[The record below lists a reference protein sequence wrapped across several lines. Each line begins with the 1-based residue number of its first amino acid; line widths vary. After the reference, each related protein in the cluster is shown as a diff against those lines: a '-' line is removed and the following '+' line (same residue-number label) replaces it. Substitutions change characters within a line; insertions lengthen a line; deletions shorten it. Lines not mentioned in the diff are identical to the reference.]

1 MAGAGGGGGDAGDD
15 VYSDFM
21 LLRPDKSGLYALF
34 HLMWSCKVSENA
46 AVDCPAG
53 TEMSDWRRRWAVLV
67 SLVAQVL
74 MLWAKKPMALIG
86 RVTEYWM
93 NLVNEN
99 GGGVLV
105 LVLRAL
111 QGKLKFPDRASPNYR
126 SCVGLLDMRVELD
139 KEIKRGD
146 NNYHAALSIMAAKL
160 AYENELVIRNVV
172 EKHWQMKLLACYN
185 CWNDFQ
191 EDYTTQ
197 AFVVADKAPDASLAV
212 VAFSGT
218 RPFDMEQWCTDVDF
232 SWYEV
237 PGVGKIHGGFM
248 KALGLQRHGGWPK
261 DVVDSDPRKPFA
273 YYAIRE
279 ALRRFLSENAD
290 ARFVVAGHSLG
301 GALAVLFPAV
311 LALHRED
318 AVLARLQ
325 GVYTFGQPRVG
336 DEAFGRFMDACLG
349 NKPSRYF
356 RFVYC
361 NDIVPRV
368 PYDDSALQFKHF
380 GTCLYFNSLYT
391 GQVMQE
397 EPNKNYISVLTVAPK
412 VVNAA
417 WELIRSFL
425 IGYVAGPEY
434 AEGWLMRLARVAGL
448 VLPGL
453 PPHSPRDYVNST
465 RLGAR
470 ANRHSHSTGP
480 F

>member
-1 MAGAGGGGGDAGDD
+1 MAGTDGGVAAAGLYG
-15 VYSDFM
+15 DFM
-21 LLRPDKSGLYALF
+21 VLRPDRGGFYDIF
-34 HLMWSCKVSENA
+34 HLLWSGKVAENA

-53 TEMSDWRRRWAVLV
+53 TEIADWRRRRAVFI

-74 MLWAKKPMALIG
+74 LLWAKKPVALLG

-93 NLVNEN
+93 NLLNEN
-99 GGGVLV
+99 GGGVLL
-105 LVLRAL
+105 LVVRAL
-111 QGKLKFPDRASPNYR
+111 QGRLKFPDRSSPNYR

-139 KEIKRGD
+139 KGIKHGD
-146 NNYHAALSIMAAKL
+146 NNYYAALSIMAAKL

-172 EKHWQMKLLACYN
+172 EKHWQMKFLAFYN

-191 EDYTTQ
+191 GDYTTQ
-197 AFVVADKAPDASLAV
+197 AFMFADKADNASLAV

-218 RPFDMEQWCTDVDF
+218 RPFDTEQWCADVDF
-232 SWYEV
+232 SWYEI

-248 KALGLQRHGGWPK
+248 KALGLQKHGGGWPK
-261 DVVDSDPRKPFA
+261 YLPADDQDAQKPFA

-279 ALRRFLSENAD
+279 ALRSFLSKNAD

-301 GALAVLFPAV
+301 GALAVLFPTI
-311 LALHRED
+311 LALHREED
-318 AVLARLQ
+318 VLALLE

-336 DEAFGRFMDACLG
+336 DEKLGRFMGRYLD
-349 NKPSRYF
+349 KPSRYF

-368 PYDDSALQFKHF
+368 PYDDSALQFRHF
-380 GTCLYFNSLYT
+380 GNCLYFDSLYQ
-391 GQVMQE
+391 GRVMQE
-397 EPNKNYISVLTVAPK
+397 EPNKNYFSMLTVAPK

-417 WELIRSFL
+417 WELVRSFL

-453 PPHSPRDYVNST
+453 PPHSPRDYVNSI
-465 RLGAR
+465 RLGAD
-470 ANRHSHSTGP
+470 SLGP
-480 F
+480 LS